1 MTVFFL
7 QFFTANLAD
16 LAVHCENFCF
26 SAEHWSKCWW
36 MSQKKQSFFGES
48 TNTSVRSTKT
58 KNFTV
63 NCQICKV
70 SCTKQQRKL
79 SKFLKLRDV
88 AFTGKMITSF
98 QSKWVQIVLS
108 EPFSGRKIFCMRQ
121 ENYAVRHL
129 MFSSVFL
136 AFLVVSLL
144 FSQWTLMLNP
154 EILSFSGERRT
165 KFEWTRKT
173 QDFRVKHQGELR
185 KL

>member
-1 MTVFFL
+1 MGFHINHFTLKKKWITTKFSQFNVFFHQKGL
-7 QFFTANLAD
+7 FFIFPSTWGSKMLI
-16 LAVHCENFCF
+16 F
-26 SAEHWSKCWW
+26 SPIWGWSLLNKSLIFGFIWGSKLIKCVLI
-36 MSQKKQSFFGES
+36 KIL
-48 TNTSVRSTKT
+48 SVAK
-58 KNFTV
+58 
-63 NCQICKV
+63 
-70 SCTKQQRKL
+70 
-79 SKFLKLRDV
+79 
-88 AFTGKMITSF
+88 
-98 QSKWVQIVLS
+98 IVLS

-173 QDFRVKHQGELR
+173 QDFRVKYHGQLR
-185 KL
+185 KM